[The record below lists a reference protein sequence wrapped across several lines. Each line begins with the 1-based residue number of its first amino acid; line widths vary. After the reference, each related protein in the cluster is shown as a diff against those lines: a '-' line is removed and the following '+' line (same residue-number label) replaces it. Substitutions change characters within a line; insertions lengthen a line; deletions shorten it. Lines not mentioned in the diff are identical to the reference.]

1 MVTNRIAIIG
11 NTNLDIMVSDTPDL
25 PAPGTERIVPRITM
39 RVGGSAG
46 NLAIRCAGL
55 GHPTTLVSRV
65 GDDASTTILAADLDI
80 AALTTVL
87 IRDAQEP
94 SAITV
99 AVESPGRDRAF
110 LSSLGAMQNMT
121 PSDVPDDALEARFVV
136 LAGYF
141 LLPGLHGSNLAHLFD
156 RAHETG
162 ATTVLDTGWPP
173 QGWTAAVREEIL
185 TALIQV
191 DIFLPNGDELYGL
204 TGDNDTRRAALQLA
218 TVTDT
223 IIGVKRGSLGAGLAT
238 PDGCWHEV
246 FTEPTTV
253 VDSTGAGDGFNA
265 ALLVSVCRDAN
276 WPDSLAAAVR
286 YATRLVATPEHL
298 RANIEI
304 ELSVR

>member
-1 MVTNRIAIIG
+1 MTNRIAIIG

-65 GDDASTTILAADLDI
+65 GDDASTTILTSDLDI
-80 AALTTVL
+80 EALTAVL

-99 AVESPGRDRAF
+99 AIEAPGRDRAF
-110 LSSLGAMQNMT
+110 LSSLGAMRNMT
-121 PSDVPDDALEARFVV
+121 PNDVPDDALEARFVV

-141 LLPGLHGSNLAHLFD
+141 LLPGLHGDNLAQLFN
-156 RAHETG
+156 RAHATG
-162 ATTVLDTGWPP
+162 AKTVLDTGWPP
-173 QGWTAAVREEIL
+173 QGWTTQVRAEIMK
-185 TALIQV
+185 ALAHV
-191 DIFLPNGDELYGL
+191 DIFLPNVDELYGL
-204 TGDNDTRRAALQLA
+204 TQDDDPHRAALRLA
-218 TVTDT
+218 ALTET
-223 IIGVKRGSLGAGLAT
+223 IVGVKRGSRGAGLAT
-238 PDGCWHEV
+238 PDGCWIDAS
-246 FTEPTTV
+246 TEPTTV
-253 VDSTGAGDGFNA
+253 IDSTGAGDGFNA
-265 ALLVSVCRDAN
+265 ALLVGACRGTN
-276 WPDSLAAAVR
+276 WADSLAAAVR

-304 ELSVR
+304 ELSVS